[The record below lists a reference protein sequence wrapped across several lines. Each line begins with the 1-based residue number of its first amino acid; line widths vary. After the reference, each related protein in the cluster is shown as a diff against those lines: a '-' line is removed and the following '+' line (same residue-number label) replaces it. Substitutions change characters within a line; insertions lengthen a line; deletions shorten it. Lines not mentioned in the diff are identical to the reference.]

1 MEFILMQSLDL
12 IYTKNPSVRK
22 NVANKIATIGG
33 LLTALRCDR
42 SGLEALNKKQL
53 GASFSCFEKY
63 PQELYRSV

>member
-12 IYTKNPSVRK
+12 IYTKNLSVRK

-33 LLTALRCDR
+33 LLTARCDR
-42 SGLEALNKKQL
+42 PGLQASNRKQL
-53 GASFSCFEKY
+53 GASFFFCFEKY